1 MFLERRRPVRR
12 PAAPTTRRS
21 PRTPPTRRARRK
33 TTTRARAP
41 RPREGEASR
50 RARSASASHKTRR
63 SPGGGDPRRSRSR
76 GGRHPALASRT
87 FPRGQGHRGTAT
99 TEALGR
105 RARLGAA
112 SLAATPRDALTC
124 RRPSSP
130 PRVSGRALASGR
142 HAPRKPVAVQACAL
156 RACDTTS
163 IGDLEVE
170 TVGPRPKSAQ
180 HPSRGP
186 FGHKASRARGRQRP
200 TPSPSPFRARR
211 HDDCG
216 PARRVTREL
225 GRSEPPRRTSLTPD
239 FCGP

>member
-124 RRPSSP
+124 RRPSNP

-142 HAPRKPVAVQACAL
+142 HAPRKPVALQACAL
-156 RACDTTS
+156 RHGVDLRSEKSKLSVRGRKVPNTQAAARVDT
-163 IGDLEVE
+163 
-170 TVGPRPKSAQ
+170 RP
-180 HPSRGP
+180 
-186 FGHKASRARGRQRP
+186 RARGAG
-200 TPSPSPFRARR
+200 SARR
-211 HDDCG
+211 RVRVRFAFAGTTTAVPRVASLERSGG
-216 PARRVTREL
+216 PSSRGVRA
-225 GRSEPPRRTSLTPD
+225 
-239 FCGP
+239 